1 MGKRGK
7 YWEGISPPKRRRKAM
22 MREASKMAQ
31 SSASLPMNRKKEN
44 LKMDSKK
51 DFFSLLYLSIV
62 YP

>member
-1 MGKRGK
+1 
-7 YWEGISPPKRRRKAM
+7 M

-31 SSASLPMNRKKEN
+31 SSASLAMNRKKEN
-44 LKMDSKK
+44 LKMDAKK